1 MGSGF
6 GQIEVNMHAR
16 TNMDN
21 IKFTTNFQLIS
32 SKVKKTHFLS
42 LFPPLVGQIGLR
54 STWMLLHI

>member
-6 GQIEVNMHAR
+6 GQIEVNMHA
-16 TNMDN
+16 NMDN